1 MAYSFSVITLFPALI
16 EAFASVGLVRKARAQ
31 QLIEIETINPRDFTH
46 DSRRTIDDLPYG
58 GGPGM
63 VMQVAP
69 LRAAIT
75 AARTRHATAHVIFLS
90 PQGRRLHQADLAT
103 LLQYQQLVLVAG
115 RYEGIDERL
124 VERDVDAE
132 WSIGDY
138 VLSGGELP
146 AMVLLDA
153 LIRLIPGVMGA
164 PESAQ
169 AESFIEGLLDF
180 PHYTRPE
187 VVDGQPVPAVLL
199 SGNHAEIGAW
209 RLREAVRRTLQRRPD
224 LLVEAVRRPEVARV
238 LAEIAAEDAQ
248 KPTRE
253 G

>member
-1 MAYSFSVITLFPALI
+1 MPHAFSVITLFPALI
-16 EAFASVGLVRKARAQ
+16 EAFAEVGLARKAKAQ
-31 QLIEIETINPRDFTH
+31 KLIDIDTINPRDFTH
-46 DSRRTIDDLPYG
+46 DSRRTVDDLPYG

-63 VMQVAP
+63 VMQVPP
-69 LRAAIT
+69 LRAAIA
-75 AARTRHATAHVIFLS
+75 AARARYATPHVIYLS
-90 PQGRRLHQADLAT
+90 PQGRRLHQADLSS
-103 LLQYQQLVLVAG
+103 LLQHPQLVLVAG

-124 VERDVDAE
+124 IEHDIDAE

-164 PESAQ
+164 PESAEV
-169 AESFIEGLLDF
+169 ESFSDGLLDF

-187 VVDGQPVPAVLL
+187 IVDGQAVPSVLL
-199 SGNHAEIGAW
+199 SGNHAEIAAW
-209 RLREAVRRTLQRRPD
+209 RLREAVRRTHQRRPD
-224 LLVEAVRRPEVARV
+224 LLADVAQRP
-238 LAEIAAEDAQ
+238 EIAAILADILAENAQ
-248 KPTRE
+248 KPAPK